1 VLPVASAMRATSA
14 VINGRMMCF
23 LWQGYIL
30 INKLFVLGLDIE
42 ENVEENVAVLQD
54 LGLKIECTRVV
65 PGKVDVWGF

>member
-1 VLPVASAMRATSA
+1 
-14 VINGRMMCF
+14 MCF